1 MKKTMLDYVTQT
13 PDTLERALG
22 RSQALTAPVAGLL
35 RTGNFRILRIVA
47 SGSSHNAARAAR
59 PLLRE
64 LLGMEVLVT
73 PPHTFACYEH
83 ELPPDELT
91 LVVSQSGYSTN
102 ALEALAVIRR
112 QGGTAAGITS
122 DPASDMLQ
130 ASDLLV
136 DYGCG
141 QEQVGYVTMGVS
153 ALILFFQLLA
163 LEGGKALGRVSPALA
178 DRIHASLAAAVEA
191 SRNCARQ
198 TPLFLK
204 SHYLELSSMDTVF
217 LCGAGACC
225 GVAAEGA
232 LKLCETLQI
241 PAMAC
246 ETEEYL
252 HGPELQLTPNHTVF
266 FLDGAGPD
274 SPRVRQLW
282 QATCQVTRRAYLLT
296 CAGNPPADS
305 RVLALR
311 GPGLEAA
318 APLALLPFFQ
328 ILSYQLTED
337 KHLWHKHPLCARLEA
352 AVNGKSE
359 NYVHKE
365 VL

>member
-1 MKKTMLDYVTQT
+1 MLDYVSET
-13 PDTLERALG
+13 PAALEEALG
-22 RSQALTAPVAGLL
+22 RSGALTGPVVELL
-35 RTGNFRILRIVA
+35 CGGRFRILRIVA
-47 SGSSHNAARAAR
+47 SGSSRNAACAAR
-59 PLLRE
+59 PMLRA

-83 ELPPDELT
+83 ELPPDELA

-112 QGGTAAGITS
+112 QGGRAVGITA
-122 DPASDMLQ
+122 DPASDM
-130 ASDLLV
+130 ARACDLPV

-141 QEQVGYVTMGVS
+141 LEQVGYVTKGVS
-153 ALILFFQLLA
+153 TLILFLQLLA
-163 LEGGKALGRVSPALA
+163 LEGGRALGRVDSAREA
-178 DRIHASLAAAVEA
+178 EIRAALAAAAEA
-191 SRNCARQ
+191 SRDCARQ
-198 TPLFLK
+198 TAPFLEA
-204 SHYLELSSMDTVF
+204 HYPELSSMSTVF
-217 LCGAGACC
+217 LCGAGACE
-225 GVAAEGA
+225 GAAAEGA

-266 FLDGAGPD
+266 FLDGGGPG
-274 SPRVRQLW
+274 SPRTRQLW
-282 QATCQVTRRAYLLT
+282 QATCLVTRRAYLLT
-296 CAGNPPADS
+296 CAAAPPADD
-305 RVLALR
+305 RVIALK
-311 GPGLEAA
+311 GPALENA

-328 ILSYQLTED
+328 ILSYRLTED

-352 AVNGKSE
+352 AVNGKSK